1 MAPKNS
7 RKTAAAEMANGNLNG
22 FDTIKDY
29 ADVVALSKDNA
40 EALFEA
46 ATATTSGLETIA
58 GEVLAYSRQA
68 LQANIT
74 TARALFAAKSVE
86 EFFQL
91 QTAWAKNLSEGYV
104 DQLTKIGSLV
114 SNTAQDALGPLQSRA
129 ASFVKSS

>member
-1 MAPKNS
+1 MASTNTG
-7 RKTAAAEMANGNLNG
+7 KTAGAANGHAHG
-22 FDTIKDY
+22 PEAIKDY
-29 ADVVALSKDNA
+29 ADIAAVSKDNA

-46 ATATTSGLETIA
+46 ATATSSGLEAIA
-58 GEVLAYSRQA
+58 GEVFAYSRQS
-68 LQANIT
+68 LQANIIA
-74 TARALFAAKSVE
+74 ARALFASKSVE

-91 QTAWAKNLSEGYV
+91 QTAWAKTLSEGYV

>member
-1 MAPKNS
+1 MASQNT
-7 RKTAAAEMANGNLNG
+7 RKTAAAEMANGHPHG
-22 FDTIKDY
+22 FDAIKDY

-40 EALFEA
+40 EALFGA

-58 GEVLAYSRQA
+58 GEVLAYSRQS

-74 TARALFAAKSVE
+74 AARALFAAKSVQ

-114 SNTAQDALGPLQSRA
+114 SNTAQDVLGPLQSRA
-129 ASFVKSS
+129 ASFVKLS